1 MEAGPQSL
9 EATCVHGTPLQAFI
23 QRATPSLNATAASA
37 LKGSKLTLSMHISS
51 PFLMPFRSI
60 YQPASCLLPL
70 PATQAASCWRSL
82 LSCWDVRAQQAMCS
96 APCSTENLVISCS
109 VSIVYSAARILEILR
124 LLGMSVG

>member
-60 YQPASCLLPL
+60 YQPRFLLAALACHPGSKL
-70 PATQAASCWRSL
+70 LEEPAL
-82 LSCWDVRAQQAMCS
+82 
-96 APCSTENLVISCS
+96 
-109 VSIVYSAARILEILR
+109 
-124 LLGMSVG
+124 LLGCESPTSNVLCSMLYRKSCNQLLCFNSV